1 MKTKLTHSVCALLI
15 AFMMGVLPVYAQF
28 TVSPTTITTTGIAGS
43 TASGT
48 QSISV
53 NWTFTGSSVGTAP
66 TATYTVNGVSSSAVT
81 CVKTGTGQTRTYTCP
96 VANINLSWS
105 AICGGANG
113 TYSASANTTH
123 PSPIPV
129 GGPTTITASCTVPLP
144 INKTDATAMVQGKD
158 VNLSW
163 KVTSST
169 DIERY
174 EIQKWLKDDF
184 QTIATIQDAA
194 IFSTTLNNL
203 PAGKHTFRI
212 VSLGKDG
219 SKSMSPAMD
228 VMVELPGNF
237 ELTNAYPN
245 PFNPMTKFSL
255 TVGQTQNVQVEVF
268 NTMGQKVAT
277 LFEGQVVANEVNMMT
292 FDAGNLPSGIYVY
305 RVIGS
310 SFVASKQVILMK

>member
-1 MKTKLTHSVCALLI
+1 VC
-15 AFMMGVLPVYAQF
+15 
-28 TVSPTTITTTGIAGS
+28 
-43 TASGT
+43 
-48 QSISV
+48 
-53 NWTFTGSSVGTAP
+53 
-66 TATYTVNGVSSSAVT
+66 
-81 CVKTGTGQTRTYTCP
+81 
-96 VANINLSWS
+96 
-105 AICGGANG
+105 
-113 TYSASANTTH
+113 
-123 PSPIPV
+123 
-129 GGPTTITASCTVPLP
+129 LP

-219 SKSMSPAMD
+219 SKSMSAAID
-228 VMVELPGNF
+228 VNVELPGNF

-245 PFNPMTKFSL
+245 PFNPSTRFTL
-255 TVGQTQNVQVEVF
+255 TTNQSEYVEVAVYDVL
-268 NTMGQKVAT
+268 GRKVTTFYKGT
-277 LFEGQVVANEVNMMT
+277 LTAQETKVFT
-292 FDAGNLPSGIYVY
+292 FDATGLANGLYFIRANSATQSQVRSVNLL
-305 RVIGS
+305 
-310 SFVASKQVILMK
+310 K